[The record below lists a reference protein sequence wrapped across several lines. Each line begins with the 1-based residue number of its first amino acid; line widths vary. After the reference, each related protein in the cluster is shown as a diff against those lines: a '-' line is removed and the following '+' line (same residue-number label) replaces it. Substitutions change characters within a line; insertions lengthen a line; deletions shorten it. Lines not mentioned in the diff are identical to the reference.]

1 MPRFAVSARE
11 LQKLLKRLG
20 IATQAQELKATRVVI
35 ELEDGRRL
43 VAENPQVMML
53 RLGGNTLV
61 NIMAPSFEEEK
72 PVVEEVEKPKFTE
85 EDVRLV
91 AEQAGVSPEEA
102 RKALEETGGDIAEAI
117 LRLMERRGQRP

>member
-53 RLGGNTLV
+53 RLGGNILV

-72 PVVEEVEKPKFTE
+72 PVIEEVEKPKFTE

-91 AEQAGVSPEEA
+91 AEQAGVSLEEA
-102 RKALEETGGDIAEAI
+102 RRALEETGGDIAEAI